1 MSGVT
6 KVTFDDIAAAA
17 GRIAGVT
24 RRTPVVTSRL
34 LDEACGNRLYLK
46 AENLQRVG
54 AFKFRGAYN
63 AISQLDDAA
72 RARGVI
78 THSSGNH
85 AQAVARVCQL
95 LGIKAVIVMPNN
107 APALKLAATRAY
119 RAEVVLYDPA
129 QATREAISHAL
140 AAEHGYTLIPPYD
153 HPHVIAGQGTAALEL
168 IQEVGELDDLF
179 VPCGGAG
186 LLSGCA
192 VASKHLRPACRVIG
206 VEPAAGDDA
215 TRSFHSG
222 MLHTV
227 HNPQTIADG
236 ARTPSLGEI
245 TFPLVRQ
252 HVDDMLTVT
261 DDDLV
266 RAMYFVWTRLK
277 MVVEPTGVLGLA
289 AVFNRRYPVQ
299 GRRVGVILSG
309 GNVDIQEAA
318 GWFAAQPEQPT

>member
-1 MSGVT
+1 MNGVT
-6 KVTFDDIAAAA
+6 MVTFDDITAAS
-17 GRIAGVT
+17 GRIAGVA

-34 LDEACGNRLYLK
+34 LDEACGNRLFLK

-119 RAEVVLYDPA
+119 GAEVVLYDPA
-129 QATREAISHAL
+129 QATREAISQTL
-140 AAEHGYTLIPPYD
+140 AAAHGYTLIPPYD

-192 VASKHLRPACRVIG
+192 VASKHLRPTCRVVG

-222 MLHTV
+222 VLHTV

-252 HVDDMLTVT
+252 YVDDMLTVT

-318 GWFAAQPEQPT
+318 GWFSAQPERSA